1 MLKRS
6 DVHWFPMRVSYSS
19 APRLARLKDL
29 LEQDEAVQA
38 TYVAMQYKKV
48 RGVMKFTPAVEN
60 LIFVR
65 SSLDRL
71 SVIKRTGP
79 FVVLRYIMH
88 PVIENDGW
96 KHTEPLMVPDAHM
109 DDFIRVTAEANDKVI
124 YLDNLD
130 FACRPGQRVQITD
143 GTFAGVMGVI
153 KRIQGNVCVVIPI
166 QHTIAAAITGIPRKH
181 LRYLPDNEP
190 DN

>member
-1 MLKRS
+1 M
-6 DVHWFPMRVSYSS
+6 
-19 APRLARLKDL
+19 
-29 LEQDEAVQA
+29 
-38 TYVAMQYKKV
+38 
-48 RGVMKFTPAVEN
+48 
-60 LIFVR
+60 
-65 SSLDRL
+65 
-71 SVIKRTGP
+71 
-79 FVVLRYIMH
+79 LRYIMH

-130 FACRPGQRVQITD
+130 FACRPGLRVQITD
-143 GTFAGVMGVI
+143 GTFAGVTGVI

-166 QHTIAAAITGIPRKH
+166 KHTIAAAITGIPRKH